1 MTRLCVAAVGRFLTS
16 CNVSDGAGWR
26 WSSKTSLVAGRGP
39 AELRNRS
46 APRLGAAPQRAQ
58 HRLADRHL
66 CSRARGGRCA
76 SGARRSLGAKGQ
88 EHESARR
95 QWHWTWHLR
104 HRLIAPAQ
112 RLHRAPLSL
121 EAFAGWL
128 VADALCIPNLEARVS
143 LLALSHACADR
154 RLRGSQVPSTAD
166 VSAEVLRTEAG
177 RARCHELIAI
187 GR

>member
-39 AELRNRS
+39 AEFRNRG
-46 APRLGAAPQRAQ
+46 APRLGTAAQRAQ
-58 HRLADRHL
+58 HRLAERHL

-76 SGARRSLGAKGQ
+76 SGTRRSLCTKGQ

-95 QWHWTWHLR
+95 QWRWTWHLR
-104 HRLIAPAQ
+104 YRLIAPVQ
-112 RLHRAPLSL
+112 RLHRAPLSF
-121 EAFAGWL
+121 EAFGWL
-128 VADALCIPNLEARVS
+128 VADALCIPNLEARGS
-143 LLALSHACADR
+143 LLALPHAYADR
-154 RLRGSQVPSTAD
+154 RLRGSQVLSTAD
-166 VSAEVLRTEAG
+166 ISTELLRTEAG